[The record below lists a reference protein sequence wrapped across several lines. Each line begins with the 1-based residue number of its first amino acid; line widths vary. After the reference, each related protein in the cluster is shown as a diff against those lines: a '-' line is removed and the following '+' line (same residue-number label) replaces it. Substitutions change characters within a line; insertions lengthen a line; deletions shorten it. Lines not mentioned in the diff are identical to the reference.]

1 VTPEQLQQYVDATL
15 KQRDQFNLVFFSL
28 TIVLSIGGAWLIAY
42 LREKGKNLAT
52 KEDIS
57 EITRKVESIK
67 TDLAT
72 KQHFSQIR
80 YEREVKVFEEIWP
93 KLCEL
98 QGAVLSLR
106 PVMDYSP
113 REGETVES
121 RKQERAAKFNAAFN
135 NYRITINHNRPF
147 YPPKIWEELQTILKL
162 CWGEAVQFSVHS
174 GERIPRDYWEKAMD
188 NAKAINEQIDKT
200 CEAIRT
206 RLSKFDT
213 N

>member
-1 VTPEQLQQYVDATL
+1 MTPEQLQQYVDAAL
-15 KQRDQFNLVFFSL
+15 KQRDQFNLVFYPL
-28 TIVLSIGGAWLIAY
+28 TIVLSIGGAWLISY
-42 LREKGKNLAT
+42 IREKGKNLAT

-57 EITRKVESIK
+57 EITTKVESIK
-67 TDLAT
+67 ADLGA

-98 QGAVLSLR
+98 QEAVLALR
-106 PVMDYSP
+106 PVMDSSLQ
-113 REGETVES
+113 EGETAES
-121 RKQERAAKFNAAFN
+121 RKLQRADKFTIAFSDF
-135 NYRITINHNRPF
+135 RTAIKRNRPF
-147 YPPKIWEELQTILKL
+147 YPPIIWDELGKVLQL
-162 CWGEAVQFSVHS
+162 CWGEATEFSMYFD
-174 GERIPRDYWEKAMD
+174 ERKPRDYWEKAMD

-206 RLSKFDT
+206 RLSKFDS